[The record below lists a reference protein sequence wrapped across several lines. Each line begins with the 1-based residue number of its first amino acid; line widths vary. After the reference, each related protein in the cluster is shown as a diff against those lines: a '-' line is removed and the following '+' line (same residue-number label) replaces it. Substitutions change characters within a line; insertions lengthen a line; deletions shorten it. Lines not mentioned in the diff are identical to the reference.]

1 MRLHKYVVESA
12 RRRPD
17 ALAVESN
24 EELLSYAALDR
35 RANAVAARLIQAG
48 IIPGDR
54 VVLYADKSV
63 DTVVAMQAV
72 LRTGAAYVPIDSG
85 TPARR
90 AGTIMADCAPH
101 FVLTETRLAE
111 DIAEAAYAAD
121 AAVLPLAVDSDHSG
135 GEPVDHTSRSDDLA
149 YILYTSGSTGIPKG
163 VCVSHRNAMSFI
175 DWAVTE
181 LAATSEDRFSNH
193 APFGFDL
200 SVLDLYGAFAVG
212 ASVHLVPKV
221 LAYAPTELADYL
233 RDKDITVWYSVPS
246 ALILMMTDGGLL
258 AEPSPVRLRAVLF
271 AGEPFPITFV
281 RQLATWTSARLLN
294 LYGPT
299 ETNVCTF
306 HEVRPADLQRDRPVP
321 IGRACSGDQI
331 ELLDAEGHPC
341 PPGIEGEVVVTG
353 PTVMLGYWGKGAAPP
368 SYRTG
373 DRAVLRPDGA
383 LDYVGRRDAMV
394 KVRGHRIELGDV
406 ESALDAHPAIE
417 RSVVLMTGEGMAA
430 SLVAFVVPTGDRPP
444 GLVTVKAHLAALLPT
459 SMNIDVLHRV
469 SELPR
474 SANGKIE
481 RHVLVQLHEDQLRAR
496 QVAARARADAE
507 AHAIDTPSVSERTP
521 AVAGAG
527 TGHGA

>member
-1 MRLHKYVVESA
+1 MRLHQYVLESA

-54 VVLYADKSV
+54 VVLYADKSA

-90 AGTIMADCAPH
+90 AGTIVADCAPH
-101 FVLTETRLAE
+101 FVLTETRLVE
-111 DIAEAAYAAD
+111 DIAEAAYAAG
-121 AAVLPLAVDSDHSG
+121 ATVLPLVVPGDYSG
-135 GEPVDHTSRSDDLA
+135 GKSVDHPSESDDLA

-163 VCVSHRNAMSFI
+163 VCVSHRNAMSFV

-181 LAATSEDRFSNH
+181 LAATAADRFSNH

-200 SVLDLYGAFAVG
+200 SVLDLYAAFAAG

-221 LAYAPTELADYL
+221 LAYAPTELAGYL
-233 RDKDITVWYSVPS
+233 REKAITVWYSVPS

-258 AEPSPVRLRAVLF
+258 TAPAPATLRAILF

-281 RQLATWTSARLLN
+281 RRLAQWTPARLLN

-306 HEVRPADLQRDRPVP
+306 HEVQPADLQRDRPVP
-321 IGRACSGDQI
+321 IGRPCSGDRI
-331 ELLDAEGHPC
+331 ELVDVEGRPS
-341 PPGIEGEVVVTG
+341 PPGIEGEIVVSG
-353 PTVMLGYWGKGAAPP
+353 PTVMLGYWGKPAAPQR
-368 SYRTG
+368 YGTG
-373 DRAVLRPDGA
+373 DRAVLRDDGA

-406 ESALDAHPAIE
+406 EAALDAHPAIE
-417 RSVVLMTGEGMAA
+417 RSAVLVTGEGVSA
-430 SLVAFVVPTGDRPP
+430 SLVAFVVPAGDKGP
-444 GLVTVKAHLAALLPT
+444 GLVAVKAHLAGLLPI

-469 SELPR
+469 PVLPR
-474 SANGKIE
+474 STNGKVE
-481 RHVLVQLHEDQLRAR
+481 RNLLALLHQEQLRAR
-496 QVAARARADAE
+496 QALVPDPLLPGNL
-507 AHAIDTPSVSERTP
+507 TPVVTS
-521 AVAGAG
+521 AGAG
-527 TGHGA
+527 SGA